1 MKLRLLPKSIERQ
14 LLPQK
19 PKKVHVS
26 RARFETVLIDGKPTR
41 INARLLPDDLP
52 TQHDWYRIR
61 VWNDELNGISL
72 TG

>member
-14 LLPQK
+14 LFDK

-26 RARFETVLIDGKPTR
+26 KARFETVLIDGKPTR